1 MGEYDSPNHVPH
13 RFSLLG
19 IIGGLMVSENMGD
32 VHEEID
38 HLRELVG
45 LPHLEGDF
53 LDGWTAQDWASIG
66 REGG

>member
-1 MGEYDSPNHVPH
+1 
-13 RFSLLG
+13 
-19 IIGGLMVSENMGD
+19 MVSENMGD

-66 REGG
+66 EAGD